1 MTHTPSTTEHIT
13 IRGLRYGIRHWGN
26 ASAPKVFFLHGW
38 MDTSATFQFVVDA
51 LKQSWHVIAPDWRG
65 YGQSQWLSR
74 PYWFPDYY
82 ADLHEGSLFDNVGPL
97 RNRLEVTEFAFGLKD
112 SDTNRIY
119 MGPDFVGAG
128 HPRQDHDDDHG
139 GDPAGQGRL

>member
-1 MTHTPSTTEHIT
+1 MPVSYTHLDVYKRQTHTPSTTEHIT

-26 ASAPKVFFLHGW
+26 ARAPKVFFLHGW

-82 ADLHEGSLFDNVGPL
+82 ADLHLSL
-97 RNRLEVTEFAFGLKD
+97 
-112 SDTNRIY
+112 I
-119 MGPDFVGAG
+119 
-128 HPRQDHDDDHG
+128 HI
-139 GDPAGQGRL
+139 